1 MDAHSD
7 LIEQNVAG
15 FCKNCMVLR
24 ANAEISDKTGKQ
36 LTLNDGIYTHHIVVS
51 NQGRGAGIA
60 PILPSMNTCKGSNA
74 NSLGSIFGMGPKSG
88 PKGTMGSSHQKRDPQ
103 ATSGGFSPRGFSIFI
118 AKGNEGD
125 TSIFAPINSTL
136 AKSGYWI
143 GEGDKMSAIAEVVNY
158 KDEPREVFLT
168 FDMEYL
174 KFDGPRPSDYLDV
187 SFGYMFTEQCGDI
200 NLRMLLNAC
209 SIFKQIT
216 DRIRPSKR

>member
-1 MDAHSD
+1 LDAHSD

-24 ANAEISDKTGKQ
+24 ANAEISNKDGKQ
-36 LTLNDGIYTHHIVVS
+36 LDLNDGIYTHHIVVS
-51 NQGRGAGIA
+51 NLGRGAGIA
-60 PILPSMNTCKGSNA
+60 PILPSMNVCKGSN
-74 NSLGSIFGMGPKSG
+74 SKSFEKIFGMSPRGG
-88 PKGTMGSSHQKRDPQ
+88 ARDARGSSHQKRNPQ
-103 ATSGGFSPRGFSIFI
+103 ASGGGFGPRGFSIFI

-125 TSIFAPINSTL
+125 TSIFAPVNSTL

-143 GEGDKMSAIAEVVNY
+143 GEGDKMSAIAEIVNY
-158 KDEPREVFLT
+158 NDEPREVFLA

-200 NLRMLLNAC
+200 NLRMLPS
-209 SIFKQIT
+209 SI
-216 DRIRPSKR
+216 